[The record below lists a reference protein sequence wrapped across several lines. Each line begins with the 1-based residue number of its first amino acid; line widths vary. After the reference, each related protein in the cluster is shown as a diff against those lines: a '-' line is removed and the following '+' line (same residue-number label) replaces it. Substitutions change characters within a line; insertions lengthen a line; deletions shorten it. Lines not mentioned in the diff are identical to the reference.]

1 MTTKSKLNIIVD
13 NVGRTI
19 IGSVKT
25 TTSTVEITDPA
36 IINIQTRPDSGQI
49 AVQLIPYLFREFIP
63 AEKRKEPQTWILQKS
78 SVAIAKDL
86 EIDDNLKNQ
95 YDNVLNSQR
104 NVEAAPNVPP
114 PENGF
119 SEDAEQEVVKLFDD

>member
-25 TTSTVEITDPA
+25 TTSTIEITDPA
-36 IINIQTRPDSGQI
+36 IINIQTRPDTGQI

-63 AEKRKEPQTWILQKS
+63 IEKRKEPQTWVLQKS

-95 YDNVLNSQR
+95 YNNVLNSQR
-104 NVEAAPNVPP
+104 SAEPAPNVPP
-114 PENGF
+114 PENASTEG
-119 SEDAEQEVVKLFDD
+119 EEQEVVKLFDD